1 MAHNTDVFSAIL
13 EIKTLH
19 STTRTHAESI
29 GKSLLLMRNDL

>member
-19 STTRTHAESI
+19 STTHTRREHREITATNEE
-29 GKSLLLMRNDL
+29 

>member
-19 STTRTHAESI
+19 STTHTHTHREHREITATNEE
-29 GKSLLLMRNDL
+29 